1 MKVNI
6 MRNLKDIVRWLLNKF
21 CFGIWHDDNC
31 RGCIFKNFEKC
42 PLNTFVEKLVDRSKN
57 LWRF

>member
-1 MKVNI
+1 MKENI
-6 MRNLKDIVRWLLNKF
+6 MRNLKDKVRWLLNKF

-42 PLNTFVEKLVDRSKN
+42 PLNTVVEKLEE
-57 LWRF
+57 